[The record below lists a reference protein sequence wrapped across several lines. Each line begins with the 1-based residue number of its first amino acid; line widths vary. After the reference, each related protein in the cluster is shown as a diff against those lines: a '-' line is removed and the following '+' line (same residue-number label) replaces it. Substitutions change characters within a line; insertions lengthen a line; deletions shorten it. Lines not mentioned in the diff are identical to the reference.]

1 MLLKPKMHVK
11 TYFIFEIFYVVWD
24 YSMIFFFIFEKL
36 GRMHENK
43 AFCVCVYNFYN
54 VSMKTGYFNTNFVF
68 LQYKNTNHKINIREK
83 TANLSSF
90 FFWAGSSSIH
100 VVGLGKQGQ
109 VWGSSRVHAQLLL
122 KWIIITWTVK
132 SNNNYSSS
140 GL

>member
-1 MLLKPKMHVK
+1 MLRHILFLKFSMLYE
-11 TYFIFEIFYVVWD
+11 TIVW
-24 YSMIFFFIFEKL
+24 FFFIFEKL

-54 VSMKTGYFNTNFVF
+54 VSMKTEYFNTNFVF

-90 FFWAGSSSIH
+90 FFLAGSSSIH

-132 SNNNYSSS
+132 SNNYSSS

>member
-1 MLLKPKMHVK
+1 MLRHILFLKFSMLYE
-11 TYFIFEIFYVVWD
+11 TIVW
-24 YSMIFFFIFEKL
+24 FFFIFEKL

-54 VSMKTGYFNTNFVF
+54 VSMKTGYFNINFVF

-90 FFWAGSSSIH
+90 FFWVGSSSIH

-132 SNNNYSSS
+132 SNNYSSS

>member
-1 MLLKPKMHVK
+1 MLRHILFLKFSMLYE
-11 TYFIFEIFYVVWD
+11 TIVW
-24 YSMIFFFIFEKL
+24 FFFIFEKL

-90 FFWAGSSSIH
+90 FFLAGSSSIH

-132 SNNNYSSS
+132 SNNYSSS

>member
-1 MLLKPKMHVK
+1 
-11 TYFIFEIFYVVWD
+11 
-24 YSMIFFFIFEKL
+24 MIFFFIFEKL

-109 VWGSSRVHAQLLL
+109 V
-122 KWIIITWTVK
+122 
-132 SNNNYSSS
+132 
-140 GL
+140 